1 MAGFVSRIGKTKNGS
16 LYIDI
21 SAEIIKKMNL
31 LPFMAGRIKA
41 GKKSIILSD
50 FEKTVKIKL
59 DLDKKTIDIA
69 KKIMNEEG
77 YSSLD
82 ETFSNVIQWFI
93 TKKKSQVVYLY
104 PKDYLKRGYTLIEDY
119 EKKTIKRMKK

>member
-119 EKKTIKRMKK
+119 EKRQLKG